1 MKPIII
7 KEVIIA
13 LASGLLSLYFAPY
26 KDMSIFQRFAVV
38 TVGIISGIFL
48 GGMVAELM
56 HLEGAVREGCI
67 LLVGFMGR
75 DLLVFLKENYE
86 PMLKSMVKKITKK

>member
-1 MKPIII
+1 MKPVIL
-7 KEVIIA
+7 KELIIA

-26 KDMSIFQRFAVV
+26 KDMSIFERFAVV
-38 TVGIISGIFL
+38 SVGLIVGIFL

-56 HLEGAVREGCI
+56 QLEGAVREGCI

-86 PMLKSMVKKITKK
+86 PLLKSMIKKVTKK